1 MWPLSD
7 FFTKNQF
14 GTPTGEENR
23 WKIEIDR
30 TLNKRL
36 SPENKVLH

>member
-7 FFTKNQF
+7 FFTKNPI

-23 WKIEIDR
+23 WKTEIDR

-36 SPENKVLH
+36 SHERLCP